1 MGLFH
6 PNYNTPGPGVR
17 KDEPRKKG
25 PARFF
30 EILGRDMGDLFRAN
44 LLCTLG
50 FLPALILI
58 FLGILGRTVL
68 LAAAGGILGGIL
80 LGPCYAGL
88 HDTILR
94 ALRDEPGYW
103 WHIYKKSF
111 RRNWRQSLIPG
122 AILGFLL
129 ASQLFVAYFLIAGG
143 QPDVISAALICMNV
157 LLTAMIFPYLFS
169 QLVLI
174 DLPLGTLVKN
184 SLLLALSFAPR
195 SIAAALIQIIYWIVI
210 ISFLPYTALWVV
222 LFGFAL
228 VELIV
233 LMIIYPAL
241 DKCFGLE
248 ERFRQQQAQ
257 RDAEN
262 RED

>member
-94 ALRDEPGYW
+94 AMRDEPGYW
-103 WHIYKKSF
+103 WHVYKKAF

-122 AILGFLL
+122 AVLGFLL
-129 ASQLFVAYFLIAGG
+129 ASQLFMGYFLLAGG
-143 QPDVISAALICMNV
+143 QTDVISAALI
-157 LLTAMIFPYLFS
+157 
-169 QLVLI
+169 
-174 DLPLGTLVKN
+174 
-184 SLLLALSFAPR
+184 
-195 SIAAALIQIIYWIVI
+195 
-210 ISFLPYTALWVV
+210 
-222 LFGFAL
+222 
-228 VELIV
+228 
-233 LMIIYPAL
+233 
-241 DKCFGLE
+241 
-248 ERFRQQQAQ
+248 
-257 RDAEN
+257 
-262 RED
+262 